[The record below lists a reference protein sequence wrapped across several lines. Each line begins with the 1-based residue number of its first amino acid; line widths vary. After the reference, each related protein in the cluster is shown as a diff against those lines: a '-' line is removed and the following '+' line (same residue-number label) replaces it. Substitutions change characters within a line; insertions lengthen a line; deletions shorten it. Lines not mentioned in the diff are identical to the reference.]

1 MPEGSIVI
9 IEVHEYERVRAKYLI
24 VGFHDVGL
32 VGIIST
38 KHLIE
43 ELSLE
48 QVGGIDIPDEM
59 LVTTVRDGI
68 SNYPIGIYHGADL
81 VVIVPEVPLPPSS
94 VYPLSQAI
102 FDYALKVGS
111 SRILSLTGLAN
122 PNRLNVKPRPGWI
135 ASQPE
140 LEEMEKLRE
149 WGSPLKD
156 GILYGPTAA
165 LLKTSMVRNPPTVAL
180 LADAFPEFP
189 DPGAAAVVLQ
199 GLEKVYGVKVNVE
212 KLLEDAER
220 IKARLQENV
229 KRALAVMKEA
239 QPLTYA

>member
-1 MPEGSIVI
+1 MI
-9 IEVHEYERVRAKYLI
+9 IEVHENKRVRARYLI

-48 QVGGIDIPDEM
+48 RIGGIDIPDEM
-59 LVTTVRDGI
+59 LVTTVKDGV
-68 SNYPIGIYHGADL
+68 SNYPIGIYHGSDL
-81 VVIVPEVPLPPSS
+81 VIVLPEIPLPPTSIF
-94 VYPLSQAI
+94 PLSQAL
-102 FDYALKVGS
+102 FDYALRVGV
-111 SRILSLTGLAN
+111 SRIISLTGLAN

-135 ASQPE
+135 VSQAD
-140 LEEMEKLRE
+140 LEEMDKLRE
-149 WGSPLKD
+149 WGRPLND

-165 LLKTSMVRNPPTVAL
+165 LLKISMIRNPPTVAL

-189 DPGAAAVVLQ
+189 DPGAAAVVLK
-199 GLEKVYGVKVNVE
+199 GLKEVYGIEVNVE
-212 KLLEDAER
+212 KLLEDAEK

-229 KRALAVMKEA
+229 RRAMAIMKEA

>member
-1 MPEGSIVI
+1 MI
-9 IEVHEYERVRAKYLI
+9 IEVHENKRVKAKYLI

-38 KHLIE
+38 RHLIE
-43 ELSLE
+43 ELGLE
-48 QVGGIDIPDEM
+48 QIGGIDIPDEM
-59 LVTTVRDGI
+59 LVTTVKEGV
-68 SNYPIGIYHGADL
+68 SNYPIGIYHGGEVAL
-81 VVIVPEVPLPPSS
+81 IFPEIPLPPPS
-94 VYPLSQAI
+94 VFPLSQAI
-102 FDYALKVGS
+102 MDYAA
-111 SRILSLTGLAN
+111 RIRCERIISLTGLAN

-135 ASQPE
+135 VSQTDI
-140 LEEMEKLRE
+140 EEMDKLRE
-149 WGSPLKD
+149 WGRPLKD

-165 LLKTSMVRNPPTVAL
+165 LLKSSMVRNPPTVAL

-199 GLEKVYGVKVNVE
+199 GLEKVYGIKVNVE
-212 KLLEDAER
+212 KLLEDAEK

-229 KRALAVMKEA
+229 KRAMTVMKEA